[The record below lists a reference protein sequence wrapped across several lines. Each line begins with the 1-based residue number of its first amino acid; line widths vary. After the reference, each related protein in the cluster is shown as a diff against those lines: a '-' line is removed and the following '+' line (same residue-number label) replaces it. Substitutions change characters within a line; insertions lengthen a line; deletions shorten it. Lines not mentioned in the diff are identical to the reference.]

1 MMVKV
6 HLKHPYVSCSKI
18 LLIDLWFVITI
29 LVPGGRLVAKPEM
42 SRSREWLQN
51 VDFLIEQKV
60 KSRFS
65 NLPRSKEWLQKEG
78 FQTSLSLS
86 FLGQVMSPHHS
97 DQMSQRFSNWLNK
110 EQGVTVEG
118 FQIAFFWAPE
128 KGPYDS
134 FPVEPIIYESYLDL
148 FGCIYMTNNVKSCQ
162 KINGFTEIFGD
173 FSPEERV
180 EEACKEENP
189 QVAIHLMPNSRGPR
203 VPEESRDPTLS
214 LNECPSSKFLLRLN
228 DTMV

>member
-1 MMVKV
+1 M
-6 HLKHPYVSCSKI
+6 
-18 LLIDLWFVITI
+18 
-29 LVPGGRLVAKPEM
+29 
-42 SRSREWLQN
+42 
-51 VDFLIEQKV
+51 
-60 KSRFS
+60 
-65 NLPRSKEWLQKEG
+65 
-78 FQTSLSLS
+78 
-86 FLGQVMSPHHS
+86 
-97 DQMSQRFSNWLNK
+97 
-110 EQGVTVEG
+110 TVEG

-189 QVAIHLMPNSRGPR
+189 QVAIHLMPNS
-203 VPEESRDPTLS
+203 DS
-214 LNECPSSKFLLRLN
+214 LLLWVQSWRILQL
-228 DTMV
+228 MAVISGVEI